1 MKRKKLSRR
10 SFLGQCAV
18 SPFVVTL
25 LGAGGACFAEES
37 VPAPALA
44 DSPEIGKPYAG
55 WKEGDL
61 DLHYIYTGRAESSFQ
76 IFPDGTSMLL
86 DAGEY
91 HVQKDKRT
99 PFLPDG
105 ARYAGEWVARYI
117 KRVNPAGDHVDYMMC
132 SHFHSDHC
140 GVDTFNAGK
149 TSNPGADYFLSGFA
163 QVGEYIHFDE
173 AFDRAYPD
181 YNAPV
186 TAMKMRETA
195 NWLKFVEYQ
204 EKANGLKRTPFIVG
218 RGNQIVLKK
227 SPEKYK
233 GLFQVLNVCGNGAIC
248 LEAPKPEDEFNPDVV
263 LPTENL
269 FVKYPENAKSG
280 KNENPL
286 SLGFRLSYGKFRF
299 YTGGDIS
306 GEVLDDKG
314 RDVGI
319 EVLVGR
325 TVGKVHVCKANH
337 HASTNAM
344 RAGFVQAVQAKV
356 YVNNVWHKGHVN
368 DKTMKIMTSRSLYPG
383 DRIVCPTVYDVY
395 NPAAFRTAPWQK
407 DLVKVGGHVVVKA
420 YDGGTK
426 FKVYYLES
434 KDESMIVKA
443 VYGPWEC

>member
-1 MKRKKLSRR
+1 M
-10 SFLGQCAV
+10 FLGQCAV
-18 SPFVVTL
+18 SPFIISQL
-25 LGAGGACFAEES
+25 NSLSAAEDKFIDN
-37 VPAPALA
+37 VPAPVPS
-44 DSPEIGKPYAG
+44 DSPETGKPYAG

-86 DAGEY
+86 DAGEF
-91 HVQKDKRT
+91 HCAPDKST
-99 PFLPDG
+99 AILPDG
-105 ARYAGEWVARYI
+105 SRHAGEWIARYI

-140 GVDTFNAGK
+140 GIETYNAGK
-149 TSNPGADYFLSGFA
+149 TSNSGADYFLSGFA

-173 AFDRAYPD
+173 VFDRAYPD

-218 RGNQIVLKK
+218 RANQIALKK
-227 SPEKYK
+227 APEKYK
-233 GLFQVLNVCGNGAIC
+233 GQFQILNVCGNGAIC
-248 LEAPKPEDEFNPDVV
+248 LEAPKPEDEFNPNIV

-269 FVKYPENAKSG
+269 MAKYPANHNG
-280 KNENPL
+280 GRNENPL

-306 GEVLDDKG
+306 GAILDDKG
-314 RDVGI
+314 SDLGI
-319 EVLVGR
+319 EVLVGK

-344 RAGFVQAVQAKV
+344 RAAFVKEVQARV
-356 YVNNVWHKGHVN
+356 YINNIWHKGHVN
-368 DKTMKIMTSRSLYPG
+368 NKTMSIMTSRDLYPG
-383 DRIVCPTVYDVY
+383 DRIVCPTMYQVY
-395 NPAAFRTAPWQK
+395 NPDAFKNMPWQK
-407 DLVKVGGHVVVKA
+407 DLVKIGGHVVVKA

-426 FKVYYLES
+426 FKVYYLAAN
-434 KDESMIVKA
+434 DESMTVKA
-443 VYGPWEC
+443 VYGPWDC